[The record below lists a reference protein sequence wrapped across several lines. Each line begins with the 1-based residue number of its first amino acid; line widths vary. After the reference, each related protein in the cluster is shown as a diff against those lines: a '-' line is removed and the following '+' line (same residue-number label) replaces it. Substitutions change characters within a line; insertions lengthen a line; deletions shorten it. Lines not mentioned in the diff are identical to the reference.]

1 MHYPKLKYPRICR
14 ILTYI
19 VVIGFWALPAV
30 VGCLFPVPD
39 ILKAVTILG
48 CLMGLL
54 VYIVK
59 NFIVLM
65 AMDTALA
72 TLSCYRTAQKQ
83 YTLPKS
89 RTPEAIR
96 HSILRFGTSCDPVPY
111 TLQPSALRYRFSSPL
126 TMYTR
131 GIERVVAAY
140 EVDQLDRET
149 YRSILSSAKTNSK
162 TLTGRKKALFLDSTQ
177 KKAPLHRVTVVPILA
192 HSIDPQM
199 TADLYDLVCKQCG
212 DEEKDC
218 TIPCVIDLTQRTC
231 VFNCVRVPY
240 IGFSYAV
247 KNRGIRLI
255 KYRIF
260 GGNLNLRES
269 AMPVLPNDD
278 MNPDDS
284 LWDLWKEL
292 HHQFIGAERQ
302 TKRQFESM
310 SEKDILCKQNIL
322 YLKWDRRGICQ
333 SIQLDTE
340 RRVAKVEL
348 ITDWYYPK
356 MQPIAKRTIQS
367 ITKHITAYFEKSGY
381 SVEFVDIEEIT

>member
-30 VGCLFPVPD
+30 VVCLFPVPD

-48 CLMGLL
+48 CLMGFL

-218 TIPCVIDLTQRTC
+218 VVPCVIDLTQRTC
-231 VFNCVRVPY
+231 VFNCVRVP
-240 IGFSYAV
+240 
-247 KNRGIRLI
+247 
-255 KYRIF
+255 
-260 GGNLNLRES
+260 
-269 AMPVLPNDD
+269 
-278 MNPDDS
+278 
-284 LWDLWKEL
+284 
-292 HHQFIGAERQ
+292 
-302 TKRQFESM
+302 
-310 SEKDILCKQNIL
+310 
-322 YLKWDRRGICQ
+322 
-333 SIQLDTE
+333 
-340 RRVAKVEL
+340 
-348 ITDWYYPK
+348 
-356 MQPIAKRTIQS
+356 
-367 ITKHITAYFEKSGY
+367 
-381 SVEFVDIEEIT
+381 